1 MLGPVLYKTKTFRPF
16 HYFASTLIRLNP
28 QVAKLKAFG
37 TDGEPELI
45 KAFSVA
51 FPGAIHLR
59 CVNHMRQNVKDK
71 LHALNIPKEIWKEF
85 LDDIFGSQI
94 GSHFEMGLIDSE
106 SDTSFW
112 KALNQLKI

>member
-1 MLGPVLYKTKTFRPF
+1 MLGSVLIHKTKTFRPF

-85 LDDIFGSQI
+85 LDDI
-94 GSHFEMGLIDSE
+94 
-106 SDTSFW
+106 SDW
-112 KALNQLKI
+112 KSL